1 VVGVKGQAS
10 WAHSQVHQRV
20 HSVMT
25 AAMRADART
34 IETAL
39 LGVEDG
45 PLDPY
50 SREFVREA
58 RRLVLACTA
67 ALTCVLSAHR
77 PGPGPHG
84 DEVCRRCGTPDCRT
98 LHGVADV
105 LTAYAVRPVAIDRAE
120 AWRRADAWFNRE
132 GGPVPVG
139 VEEFADGFAAWRTVA
154 APGETVKVAVID
166 RRCGALTL
174 WPPLPLDALAREY
187 RAYRQSRPTR

>member
-1 VVGVKGQAS
+1 MKGRAS
-10 WAHSQVHQRV
+10 WAHTQVHQRV

-34 IETAL
+34 IDTAL
-39 LGVEDG
+39 LELGDG
-45 PLDPY
+45 GLDPY

-84 DEVCRRCGTPDCRT
+84 DEICRGCGTSDCRT

-105 LTAYAVRPVAIDRAE
+105 LAAYAVRPVTIDRAE
-120 AWRRADAWFNRE
+120 AWRRADAWFNRD
-132 GGPVPVG
+132 GDPVPVG
-139 VEEFADGFAAWRTVA
+139 IEEFADGFAAWRTTA
-154 APGETVKVAVID
+154 ASGETFQIAVID

-174 WPPLPLDALAREY
+174 WPPLPLDTLASEY
-187 RAYRQSRPTR
+187 RAYRNSHRTNGL

>member
-1 VVGVKGQAS
+1 MKGRAS
-10 WAHSQVHQRV
+10 WAHTRVHQRV
-20 HSVMT
+20 HAMMT
-25 AAMRADART
+25 AAMRADPRT
-34 IETAL
+34 VDTAL
-39 LGVEDG
+39 LAIGDG
-45 PLDPY
+45 GLDPC

-77 PGPGPHG
+77 PGPGPRG
-84 DEVCRRCGTPDCRT
+84 DEICRGCGTSWCRT

-105 LTAYAVRPVAIDRAE
+105 LAAYAVHPVAIDRAE

-132 GGPVPVG
+132 GDPVPVG
-139 VEEFADGFAAWRTVA
+139 IAEFADGFAAWRVTA
-154 APGETVKVAVID
+154 APGEAEQVAVID

-187 RAYRQSRPTR
+187 RAYRRANPAPG